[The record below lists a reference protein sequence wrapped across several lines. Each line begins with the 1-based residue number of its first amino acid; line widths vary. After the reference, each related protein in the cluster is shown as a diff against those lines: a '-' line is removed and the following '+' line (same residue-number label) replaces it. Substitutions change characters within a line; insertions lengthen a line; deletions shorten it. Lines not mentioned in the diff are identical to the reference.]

1 MASKAL
7 CSKIVLEIF
16 RKLLKW
22 KRGGQNKHS
31 DPHVAEVDS
40 YTFTLIS
47 GLGHPFPNSF
57 LF

>member
-1 MASKAL
+1 MFLASKAL

-22 KRGGQNKHS
+22 NQNKHS